1 MAMSNNTTETMT
13 EQQRYQ
19 ENIEKSAN
27 KKVEGITK
35 KKKER
40 LKTIA
45 HGRHRELPE
54 EKN

>member
-1 MAMSNNTTETMT
+1 MSNNTTETMT

-35 KKKER
+35 KKKKER

>member
-1 MAMSNNTTETMT
+1 MT

-35 KKKER
+35 KKK
-40 LKTIA
+40 KKK
-45 HGRHRELPE
+45 G
-54 EKN
+54 